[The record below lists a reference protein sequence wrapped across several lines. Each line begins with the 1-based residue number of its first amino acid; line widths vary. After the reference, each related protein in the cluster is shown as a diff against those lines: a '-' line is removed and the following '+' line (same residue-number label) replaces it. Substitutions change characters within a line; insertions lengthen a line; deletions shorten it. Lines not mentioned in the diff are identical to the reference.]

1 MRITNHVTYSI
12 ITGASQGIGKALAQQ
27 AAATGH
33 NLILLSLPDEN
44 LSETGREISDRY
56 GMEVHC
62 HETNLTEEG
71 AIEDFF
77 NWCRHSGFEI
87 DMLINNAGIGLQGEF
102 IESNR
107 EDTQTMLKL
116 NMDVVSSMT
125 RNALPFLRK
134 QPQSYILNVGSIISY
149 MSVPYKALYAAT
161 KNFVL
166 TFSNALR
173 YELKD
178 TSISVSCVCPGPT
191 LTTQKRAEQVRQ
203 LGWKANILVKTPEEV
218 AIAALK
224 GLKKGKRTIIPGIA
238 NKFMVGLGK
247 YLPTT
252 IQLMIASSIF
262 ADSEFNEDKV
272 NSEESPVSL
281 EVK

>member
-1 MRITNHVTYSI
+1 MTYSI
-12 ITGASQGIGKALAQQ
+12 ITGASQGIGKALAHQ
-27 AAATGH
+27 AAAAGH

-44 LSETGREISDRY
+44 LSESGKEISDRY
-56 GMEVHC
+56 GIEVHC
-62 HETNLTEEG
+62 HETNLTEDG
-71 AIEDFF
+71 TIEDFF

-102 IESNR
+102 MDSSE
-107 EDTQTMLKL
+107 EDTRTMIKL
-116 NMDVVSSMT
+116 NMEVVSSMT
-125 RNALPFLRK
+125 RNTLPFLRK
-134 QPQSYILNVGSIISY
+134 HPRSYILNVGSIISY

-161 KNFVL
+161 KSFVL

-178 TSISVSCVCPGPT
+178 TPISVSCVCPGPT
-191 LTTQKRAEQVRQ
+191 LTTQKRTEQVRQ
-203 LGWKANILVKTPEEV
+203 LGWKANVLVKTPEEV
-218 AIAALK
+218 AKAALK
-224 GLKKGKRTIIPGIA
+224 GLKKGKRTIIPGVA

-247 YLPTT
+247 YLPTG

-262 ADSEFNEDKV
+262 ADSEFNKTEID
-272 NSEESPVSL
+272 SDESPVSL

>member
-1 MRITNHVTYSI
+1 MTYSI

-27 AAATGH
+27 AAAAGH

-44 LSETGREISDRY
+44 LSESGTEISDRY
-56 GMEVHC
+56 GVDVHC
-62 HETNLTEEG
+62 HETNLTEDG

-77 NWCRHSGFEI
+77 NWCHHSGFEI

-102 IESNR
+102 IDSNE
-107 EDTQTMLKL
+107 EDTQTMMKL
-116 NMDVVSSMT
+116 NMEVVSSMT
-125 RNALPFLRK
+125 RNALPYLR
-134 QPQSYILNVGSIISY
+134 QHSRSYILNVGSIISY

-161 KNFVL
+161 KSFVL

-178 TSISVSCVCPGPT
+178 TPISVSCVCPGPT
-191 LTTQKRAEQVRQ
+191 LTTQKRTEQVRQ

-218 AIAALK
+218 AQEALK
-224 GLKKGKRTIIPGIA
+224 GLKKGKRTIIPGIT

-247 YLPTT
+247 YLPMG

-262 ADSEFNEDKV
+262 ANSEFNENGVD
-272 NSEESPVSL
+272 SEDESTVSL
-281 EVK
+281 EME